1 MGRLPGPPDQGVKG
15 KKENLPFWPG
25 GLQLEETVA
34 WLKKRK
40 KEPTAE
46 KDAGDD
52 SGGAEEEN
60 VQDISDESIGE
71 TGREIFETDFLTIAP
86 GMEEGLVFSEEGQV
100 AVTQRKTLQVW
111 ERKKNV
117 KTRGKTKECFA

>member
-40 KEPTAE
+40 KDDPAKEGL
-46 KDAGDD
+46 AGGT
-52 SGGAEEEN
+52 SGASDEN
-60 VQDISDESIGE
+60 VLDVSDESTGE

-86 GMEEGLVFSEEGQV
+86 GLDEGLVFSEEGQV
-100 AVTQRKTLQVW
+100 AVTQRRTLQVSNKAIHGIGGG
-111 ERKKNV
+111 RKK
-117 KTRGKTKECFA
+117 